1 MGKRISENCVVI
13 FALFFETSM
22 PNIYNEEIYKIIFYA
37 LFMCVHFFFFFF
49 FFFLGLCK
57 FFFFFFFFF
66 SGLSNFMFS
75 TFYFGKLVS
84 WWLAFNLFSVFHE
97 FFIKYHYNIYI
108 CFLYKCHLVI
118 IIFYI
123 YKNSVFTN
131 VSKNM
136 LPQNFWVN

>member
-37 LFMCVHFFFFFF
+37 LFLFFH
-49 FFFLGLCK
+49 

>member
-37 LFMCVHFFFFFF
+37 LFMCVHFFLFFFF
-49 FFFLGLCK
+49 PI
-57 FFFFFFFFF
+57 
-66 SGLSNFMFS
+66 LSNFMFS

>member
-1 MGKRISENCVVI
+1 MKIRRINHFNGKKDLWKLRCDICFVFWNIHAKYIQWRDIQNYILRIMHYLCVFI
-13 FALFFETSM
+13 
-22 PNIYNEEIYKIIFYA
+22 
-37 LFMCVHFFFFFF
+37 
-49 FFFLGLCK
+49 
-57 FFFFFFFFF
+57 FFFFFF

-75 TFYFGKLVS
+75 TFYFEKLVS

-123 YKNSVFTN
+123 HKNSVFTN